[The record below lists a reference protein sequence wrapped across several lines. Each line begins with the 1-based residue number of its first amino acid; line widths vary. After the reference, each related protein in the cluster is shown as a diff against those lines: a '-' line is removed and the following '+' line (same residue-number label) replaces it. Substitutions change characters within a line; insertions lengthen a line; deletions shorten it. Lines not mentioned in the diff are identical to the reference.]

1 MTQTINV
8 AAPAIDPS
16 PRISGTAVRPANALP
31 TSIRVGI
38 VVALCLLIFFPR
50 FQLNVGSLF
59 ASNGL
64 IAQYVVIAMLMR
76 AGKLRV
82 DPVRGMLFIVCIGVM
97 FTAWVLNPAGSSYL
111 SAMLVGAAYLAFI
124 FVARMPDGNEALCRY
139 TLGMYSNLMMVAA
152 VAGILQFFAQFGIHS
167 PWLFDYTPY
176 LPDLI
181 RGGGKYNTVI
191 YAGSIIKSNGFFFR
205 EPSFFSQF
213 LALAMACEIAR
224 RRLEKRRI
232 NLVRVA
238 TFGFAM
244 LLTYSGTGLATL
256 FIALL
261 FPLGLKTAIRMGLV
275 GFAGILIFFFLGQTL
290 HLGFTAG
297 RVNEFNTPGT
307 SAYAR
312 FVAPLEFVQR
322 NVGTSFVS
330 TVMGHGPGSVTRG
343 AGVGAWYENA
353 NPTWAKLLIEYG
365 ITGFATFVGLMFYSL
380 WRSRAPV
387 ELVAPLFLG
396 WLIIWGG
403 IFLGPEMT
411 GLIYVLAAALPA
423 LPPAQPRKQT
433 RLVAEVGHL
442 TAPPSRR

>member
-1 MTQTINV
+1 MSETLNIT
-8 AAPAIDPS
+8 APAIGQP
-16 PRISGTAVRPANALP
+16 PQTAGSAQARNALP
-31 TSIRVGI
+31 ASLRIGV
-38 VVALCLLIFFPR
+38 VVALCLLVFMPR

-64 IAQYVVIAMLMR
+64 IAQYIVIGMLMR
-76 AGKLRV
+76 CGKLRV
-82 DPVRGMLFIVCIGVM
+82 DPVRGMLFILCIGVM

-124 FVARMPDGNEALCRY
+124 FVARMPDGNDALCHF
-139 TLGMYSNLMMVAA
+139 TLRIFSNLMLVAA
-152 VAGILQFFAQFGIHS
+152 IAGILQFFMQFVYNP
-167 PWLFDYTPY
+167 PWLFDYTPM

-191 YAGSIIKSNGFFFR
+191 HAGSVIKSNGFFFR

-213 LALAMACEIAR
+213 LALAAACEIAR
-224 RRLEKRRI
+224 RRSERRTQ
-232 NLVRVA
+232 NLPRLA

-261 FPLGLKTAIRMGLV
+261 FPLGLKTVIRMGLV
-275 GFAGILIFFFLGQTL
+275 AIGGILIFTVLGSTL
-290 HLGFTAG
+290 NLGFTAG
-297 RVNEFNTPGT
+297 RINEFDTPGT

-312 FVAPLEFVQR
+312 FVAPVQFIQA
-322 NVGTSFVS
+322 NLGGSFVS

-343 AGVGAWYENA
+343 AGVNAWYENA

-365 ITGFATFVGLMFYSL
+365 LVGFTTFTGLMFYSL
-380 WRSRAPV
+380 WRSRAPI
-387 ELVAPLFLG
+387 ELVAAMFLG
-396 WLIIWGG
+396 WLVLWGG

-411 GLIYVLAAALPA
+411 GLIYVLAAAVPA
-423 LPPAQPRKQT
+423 LPPSQPRRQA
-433 RLVAEVGHL
+433 RLVADVGHL